1 MNMVLFKSKSLSLRA
16 RITITSVLTIALLTV
31 ILNFMVAQ
39 NASRAMRNEV
49 GESLADLSFLMAN
62 KLDQYMWSR
71 ATEVALLSRFGVS
84 GSDLEATQHI
94 LNGVQEAVPS
104 FSWIGL
110 TNSRGTVTA
119 ATGGLLV
126 GFDIST
132 RPVFVEA
139 QKGPFY
145 GDVHE
150 AKLLAELIP
159 SKDGFPLEFVD
170 ISYPVFD
177 NTGEFRGVLA
187 AHLSWEWARIVQQ
200 SIMVPL
206 RERHNVEMF
215 VVSEQDDTV
224 LLGPPG
230 TIGQQLSL
238 QSVWASRTGTN
249 SFLEEDWPSGERYLT
264 GYVQS
269 SGYETYPGLGWT
281 ILLRQSVSEAYA
293 VVDDFQRYIWLLGAF
308 FVVVFGALG
317 WYLGGRISQPLSDIT
332 DAANRISAGDIIP
345 IPRHKGIKEIEVLES
360 SLQRL
365 LNSIDEAEGALDDM
379 ELKAHRDALTGLP
392 NRNALAEYIRKAKND
407 AQVRNQTLTFLYLDL
422 DKFKPINDTHGHK
435 IGDEILIEVAN
446 RLQEIIRSNELVVR
460 LGGDEF
466 LMILRTDEKC
476 PRDTGI
482 MVAERVIHAINMPLL
497 IDDLELSIGCT
508 VGIAIW
514 PEHGAE
520 PMDVIGHADEALY
533 AGKKTGRN
541 RYQVWGS

>member
-1 MNMVLFKSKSLSLRA
+1 MAFLNRKSLSLRA

-31 ILNFMVAQ
+31 ILNVMVSL

-49 GESLADLSFLMAN
+49 GVSLADLSFLMAN

-84 GSDLEATQHI
+84 GADLQATETI

-110 TNSRGTVTA
+110 TNSEGKVIA
-119 ATGGLLV
+119 ATGGLLL

-132 RPVFVEA
+132 RPVFIEA
-139 QKGPFY
+139 QKTPFY

-150 AKLLAELIP
+150 AKLLADLIP

-177 NTGEFRGVLA
+177 DDGEFRGVLA

-215 VVSEQDDTV
+215 VVSEVNDTV

-230 TIGQQLSL
+230 TIGQALSL
-238 QSVWASRTGTN
+238 PSLTASRAGTN
-249 SFLEEDWPSGERYLT
+249 SFLEEDWPNGVRYLT

-269 SGYETYPGLGWT
+269 TGYESYPGLGWT
-281 ILLRQSVSEAYA
+281 ILLRQPVSEAFA
-293 VVDDFQRYIWLLGAF
+293 VVDDFQRFIWLLGAL
-308 FVVVFGALG
+308 FVLIFGALG

-332 DAANRISAGDIIP
+332 SAANRISAGEVIP
-345 IPRHKGIKEIEVLES
+345 IPQHKGIKEIEVLEL

-365 LNSIDEAEGALDDM
+365 LTSINEAEGALDDM
-379 ELKAHRDALTGLP
+379 ELKAHRDPLTGLP
-392 NRNALAEYIRKAKND
+392 NRNALTEYIRKAKND
-407 AQVRNQTLTFLYLDL
+407 AQGRNQTLTFLYLDL

-435 IGDEILIEVAN
+435 VGDEMLIVVAN
-446 RLQEIIRSNELVVR
+446 RLQEIIRSDELVVR

-476 PRDTGI
+476 PRDTGV
-482 MVAERVIHAINMPLL
+482 MVAERAIHSINMPFFVEQ
-497 IDDLELSIGCT
+497 LELRIGCT
-508 VGIAIW
+508 IGIAIW
-514 PEHGAE
+514 PEHGAD
-520 PMDVIGHADEALY
+520 PMAVMAHADEALY
-533 AGKKTGRN
+533 SGKKTGRN
-541 RYQVWGS
+541 RYQIWGT